1 MKVILLKDVKG
12 LGKKDDMVEASD
24 GYVRNYLLP
33 KKLAIVADNKAQN
46 ERMGK
51 ESSRLF
57 KIEQEKKAAAEIAEK
72 LSGIAVKIR
81 AASGADG
88 RLYGAVTAK
97 DIAEA
102 LAKNFDI
109 TVDKRKIELSDPIKA
124 FGQYEIPVKLY
135 TGVGGKVHVLV
146 TDKK

>member
-24 GYVRNYLLP
+24 GYARNYLLP

-51 ESSRLF
+51 ESARLF
-57 KIEQEKKAAAEIAEK
+57 KIEQEKKAAKEIAEK

-102 LAKNFDI
+102 LSKNFDI
-109 TVDKRKIELSDPIKA
+109 TVDKRKIELSDAIKNY
-124 FGQYEIPVKLY
+124 GTYTVPVKLY
-135 TGVGGKVHVLV
+135 TDITGKITVVVHE
-146 TDKK
+146 